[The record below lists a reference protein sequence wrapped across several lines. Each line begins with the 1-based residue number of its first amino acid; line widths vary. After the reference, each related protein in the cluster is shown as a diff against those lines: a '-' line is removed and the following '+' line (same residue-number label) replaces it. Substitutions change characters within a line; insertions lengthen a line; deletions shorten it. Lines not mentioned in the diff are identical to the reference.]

1 MNKKEMKRQLWE
13 HLLQELGK
21 MLSTLKHQVDSY
33 QKMKKNSFYHNYEM
47 HSVER

>member
-21 MLSTLKHQVDSY
+21 MLSTLKYQVDSY
-33 QKMKKNSFYHNYEM
+33 QKMKIPFTIIMKCIA
-47 HSVER
+47 

>member
-21 MLSTLKHQVDSY
+21 MLSTLKYVDSS
-33 QKMKKNSFYHNYEM
+33 QKMKKSSFYHNYEM